1 MTILNTK
8 NLSLGDVHRL
18 LGFQMY
24 WDGSFTPL
32 LSLELL
38 TEFERQELNQ
48 IRDDFRNYL
57 SEGKVYEGL
66 VKALTVFPLMRLAGF
81 YRYPI
86 KIALEEE
93 IENIEI
99 EDEETR
105 ITGRL
110 DILAVNKT
118 QAASGNSKFWV
129 LVIES
134 KNSGV
139 APSVGLP
146 QLLTYAYQSLERQPS
161 IWGLVTNGELHQFV
175 YIERGNPPIYQMMPL
190 LNLMEFESAI
200 QLLQVLKAICKLQF
214 VKSTNL

>member
-1 MTILNTK
+1 
-8 NLSLGDVHRL
+8 
-18 LGFQMY
+18 MY
-24 WDGSFTPL
+24 WDGSFAPL
-32 LSLELL
+32 LSLDHL
-38 TEFERQELNQ
+38 TEFERQELKQ

-66 VKALTVFPLMRLAGF
+66 IKALTAFPLMRLAGF

-86 KIALEEE
+86 KITLEED

-99 EDEETR
+99 EDEDTK

-118 QAASGNSKFWV
+118 QATIGNSKFWV

-134 KNSGV
+134 KNSAV

-146 QLLTYAYQSLERQPS
+146 QLLTYAHQSLERQTA

-175 YIERGNPPIYQMMPL
+175 YIQAGNPPTYQMMPL

-214 VKSTNL
+214 ANPTNSENP